1 MMAVQNL
8 NVEGLVNQ
16 VLGGEAQS
24 TNEDRAVDKASIKT
38 RTQDLKEQRQD
49 RIKNLMDQ
57 MKGVSSGKCVGVLK
71 TVAKIGDFLM
81 SPLSLLSMGKL
92 KGSLTKA
99 VEGLDEAKKQGK
111 LAGLQIDGQQISKTI
126 ENLKKFVQDDTQSLQ
141 QGNDQAAK
149 ESEQVLKILSNIEQS
164 FAATNQI

>member
-1 MMAVQNL
+1 MSVQQNL

-16 VLGGEAQS
+16 VMGEQLKDTAAD
-24 TNEDRAVDKASIKT
+24 TTVDKASIKN
-38 RTQDLKEQRQD
+38 RTKDLKEQRQD

-81 SPLSLLSMGKL
+81 SPLSLLSLGKL
-92 KGSLTKA
+92 KGSLSKA
-99 VEGLDEAKKQGK
+99 VENLDAAQKQGK
-111 LAGLQIDGQQISKTI
+111 LTGLKIDGQQISKVI

-141 QGNDQAAK
+141 QGNEQAAK
-149 ESEQVLKILSNIEQS
+149 ESEQVLKILSSIEQS